1 MQKELWGTSNDYSP
15 SIKANHRENRGIP
28 AFSLEYHVFLWYFDC
43 PTEIP
48 LFYWWVI
55 VCKTVNL
62 DKFIKFKSFKT
73 FTMAHFYIVNY
84 DSPPPSLRRRCG
96 SMLIRFVLALLL
108 ALAPGASWAGEHFY
122 DLDHAVHLHPNV
134 NEPYINIYLC
144 FYDTNGKDGFFTHDG
159 GGPAIYVDGHLIC
172 NADWELAWP
181 GNGSGNDDGLEDERG
196 NSGWWGNTYT
206 RTVKGTKY
214 TVRFWDPRKAG
225 GKFYVLLCI
234 DMDNMEVGKTHTVTV
249 RGTWR
254 INSGTTQLESKTFNI
269 GAVNIPSWYSTNFNR
284 TNYNTV
290 EANGTV
296 LSNYG
301 PTTVAAKNPIVVG
314 KGSEA
319 LPTKYINPSSLPASK
334 GLGKGTTAWSG
345 MNMTYDDS
353 NEKTYGNRIVHY
365 QHSFDVIPS
374 GQQSARTKCTLWKW
388 DRAYLQDFVKPANIT
403 AQSDVWKK
411 QVTITWENFDEHSS
425 FEGTWSVYRYPKGK
439 PEASKVIAQK
449 LSVKTH
455 KYTDDIP
462 DYDTDYVYEVAFIPT
477 GMPDGKRIERL
488 VGSITTQVTRKFTIN
503 GLDIDAEKTNDK
515 SITIKWNNQ
524 EFKGNENYVF
534 KILRA
539 DGDTINWEEIGS
551 VSVSK
556 KSQTQYSYTD
566 SKNLQAC
573 HTYFYKVQTTMLE
586 NHTFVSENYVMG
598 NLLGE
603 SQVTSLTATKGDY
616 NGLVKLSWEVH
627 QVGNSITRYELM
639 RTVKGKN
646 NWATIYKTSGI
657 ASSYYYED
665 NTALPGQYYDYK
677 VRSITSCDEQE
688 SYLERGTDGFCR
700 STGIVSGRIAYGTG
714 TAVDGARVTLV
725 RNNDN
730 ASDISQFYSLRTSG
744 SGDGVFLALSSDALN
759 SQFGSSAYSVQMFV
773 RPDDSQTSSAPTLF
787 DLGGKLQLQLGTM
800 DEAKGYPLLL
810 NNGTDATATGLYLP
824 ASVFT
829 SLTLSVDA
837 NGQASVT
844 TVDAVDTMSV
854 ATVPGICKV
863 SFTASEKTGL
873 CLGGSYEPSADRT
886 FSGYIDEMRVFSGRA
901 LTKADILKNYNHSL
915 TGTEDGLFAYW
926 PVDEGIYNQ
935 TTAYDYSKT
944 SGVANGNHGQLG
956 PSTTTSNT
964 VLPTEHQF
972 GIFGITDAQGNFVIR
987 GVPFNGDGT
996 TYMVV
1001 PSKGIHEFSPN
1012 YSTRYVSASALVHN
1026 GVDFEDVSSFPVS
1039 GRVVYAGTNYPV
1051 EGAQFTVDGTLCSK
1065 DGEVITT
1072 NANGEYT
1079 ISVPIGD
1086 HYIKVSKT
1094 GHVFNNEGRYPAD
1107 PNEVGTR
1114 LTFNQEVKGLEFVDA
1129 TLVNFSGKVVGGD
1142 IEGNKAVGFGLSKNN
1157 IGVTELVLT
1166 PTNTVYNLNMLR
1178 KTTGGVVSYEVN
1190 PETVEVKSATDTIAS
1205 HAWRGAG
1212 SADAKKIIIRTDS
1225 KTGEFSALVPPL
1237 MYKVEAQK
1245 VVATGETVGSS
1256 ATVDLTNPLEQMSDT
1271 LYNSNKEVERLYTY
1285 CKKLAVTYHSNPQFN
1300 VMQRGNDDG
1309 AFGISEYT
1317 VADELGSMK
1326 VSDIYSTATGKPVY
1340 KYGAPL
1346 FIEMDSYTFDID
1358 AFEQYVNKDDKQNHV
1373 TEKVPLRNLEVIVSN
1388 ALSSEQSVYAEN
1400 NPQGGTPG
1408 EVGQM
1413 VNNTLV
1419 LDSVGHAT
1427 YMWKAG
1433 LPNITAPYKRTIS
1446 MSYDINDRAYM
1457 WDPAGDGTNMQEG
1470 IILGFLPTGNN
1481 FVTEGPTLLQM
1492 ILRDPPG
1499 TASSAQWTTGTVKSK
1514 YSYKGNTVVTD
1525 NSLELVSHWGNKTS
1539 LGSGIGFIVMTD
1551 VENKWDAGLGVKISN
1566 VSEDGNSWTS
1576 TVSTEKVISTSAE
1589 PEYVGA
1595 NGDLFIGSSN
1605 NLIYGLARNLTL
1617 RRDGSD
1623 VTLGVKDAYTTGL
1636 QFKTEFAYSANYIEN
1651 VLIPNLIS
1659 LRNSKLTYVANV
1671 NDFKPSGDSVV
1682 YLTTL
1687 KPEDIGY
1694 GTNNN
1699 DKIWG
1704 KDAVLSSTGRSYTM
1718 KIGDPTKSCSDE
1730 IVWYNDQIENWQKWL
1745 AVNEE
1750 EKVRA
1755 YEDRDENTKNYSF
1768 DAGSSITYTATNEN
1782 GKGKQYENNFTGLA
1796 HVIGRTGFQI
1806 AGVGITAT
1814 VTTDT
1819 GGGIHT
1825 SGEETD
1831 TETSTFSYT
1840 LAETGDDDAIT
1851 VDVYGYGKYSPIFRT
1866 RGGQTSGPYEG
1877 EAKTKY
1883 YRPGTTIMEATMQ
1896 IEVPKIDV
1904 DVATVTDVPA
1914 GQAANYTLRMMNE
1927 SQTSEDVYYKLMM
1940 IDETNPDGAKLTID
1954 GQPLTDGR
1962 LIKIPAGETVTKA
1975 LQLTQTNLGILN
1987 YENVGIVLASQSQYD
2002 NTSTWEQIADTVY
2015 VTAHFAPSSSAVD
2028 MSLSR
2033 TTINTSAG
2041 EKLTISFDKFDRKYL
2056 NLKAFRIQYQKQ
2068 GDTDWTLLREYV
2080 VDKKDLTAN
2089 NQMLPEG
2096 STVSYDLDMHS
2107 YSDGKYLFRVVSV
2120 CTYGTSEIYN
2130 TSKEIA
2136 LVKDMQKPRAL
2147 GLPTPTN
2154 GVLTAGDDISLT
2166 FSENILKGELTKDMN
2181 FLVTGVLNGAK
2192 VDHATAL
2199 YLADMAEAAKT
2210 EADINLSDKSFAFDL
2225 WINAKKSG
2233 TILSH
2238 GSGASKFAAAINDD
2252 GTLTVIVGTDKY
2264 TSVNAMPL
2272 GKWGYLHID
2281 YERTTPGGL
2290 LNAAVAN
2297 DENTVSLFADTPV
2310 AEYTGNGP
2318 LAVGQNLGAAIHE
2331 LCLWDEARSI
2341 DESLADRSKTKQPS
2355 TRHLIGYWKMNEGEG
2370 TAIRDYSRSRN
2381 MTAAAES
2388 WYINN
2393 ENKAV
2398 KLNGTSHVGVMMAEC
2413 SPLSTDDYAVELWM
2427 RAGKQDGEAQIM
2439 HSGETGLWLNAAG
2452 QLRLTSADNTFE
2464 ASNAP
2469 LTDNAWHHVALNVL
2483 RNGNAAIYVDG
2494 ARTLAISAR
2503 KVGGIAADS
2512 LYVGARRGAVDEATG
2527 KHTFDRQLTGQV
2539 DELRVWNATMNAE
2552 LLRTNRK
2559 VRLTGKEPG
2568 LVAYYPFEKKTL
2580 DAYNQTVTNGSD
2592 IDLVTGKH
2600 TAVSGKNIAYTDEA
2614 PALRTKP
2621 TEENVDFTFTASDNK
2636 IVIELNEDEAAIDGS
2651 TLNFTVREVRDEN
2664 GNYSEPIRWSAFV
2677 NRRQL
2682 SWSDNVVTLTK
2693 KLGESL
2699 AFSVKVVNNSGKQ
2712 QMWEISGMPSWLT
2725 ADTDNGTTDPLVQ
2738 DDVTFTIAKSTPIGT
2753 YSQTVYL
2760 VGGDA
2765 IEVPLTLNLTVTGDE
2780 PEWMVDKSDYENTM
2794 NMIAQLSILGT
2805 PSADTA
2811 DKLAVFVGDECRG
2824 VGRPVYSKRY
2834 DSYYVLLDIYGNA
2847 ADEGTNLSFRAY
2859 DASTGMVYTQLE
2871 CSNGDV
2877 AFTKDQIAG
2886 TYADPILLNALDYQE
2901 QTTSLTKGWNWMA
2914 LYVQPDDMS
2923 MQTVLAPINAEVTM
2937 AKSQTGF
2944 MESTGSEWYGNE
2956 IMMNNSEMYKINLS
2970 APATLKVLG
2979 RVADPSSRLI
2989 TVKQGWNW
2997 IAYNATSAMSL
3008 DEAFAGMQPEDGDV
3022 VKAQSCFAVYD
3033 GYEWAGTLSLLEP
3046 GQGYMLY
3053 SVATADRTFAY
3064 PSAGQIDKTAK
3075 ARARRLPPAG
3085 YFEPVDYHKYPDN
3098 MSLIARVTFDGNEL
3112 PGAEIG
3118 IYAGDECRS
3127 HAYTN
3132 DAGLAYVTI
3141 PGNAKTTLTFK
3152 LLYKGKVYTST
3163 TTLDYESDGIV
3174 GSTFNPFVINFD
3186 TTTGIGTLTVDADEN
3201 TEWFTVS
3208 GQKLGR
3214 KPKAAGIYIR
3224 KRYDSEARRT
3234 VTETV
3239 TITDREIE

>member
-1 MQKELWGTSNDYSP
+1 
-15 SIKANHRENRGIP
+15 
-28 AFSLEYHVFLWYFDC
+28 
-43 PTEIP
+43 
-48 LFYWWVI
+48 
-55 VCKTVNL
+55 
-62 DKFIKFKSFKT
+62 
-73 FTMAHFYIVNY
+73 MAHFYIVNY

-181 GNGSGNDDGLEDERG
+181 GNGSGNDGGLEDERG

-314 KGSEA
+314 KGSES

-334 GLGKGTTAWSG
+334 GLSKGTTAWSG

-773 RPDDSQTSSAPTLF
+773 RPDDSQTGSAPTLF

-1114 LTFNQEVKGLEFVDA
+1114 LTFNQEVKGLEFGDA

-1346 FIEMDSYTFDID
+1346 FVEMDSYTFDID
-1358 AFEQYVNKDDKQNHV
+1358 AFEQYVNKDDKQNPV

-1825 SGEETD
+1825 SGEETE

-2096 STVSYDLDMHS
+2096 STVSYDLDMNS

-2136 LVKDMQKPRAL
+2136 LVKVMQKPRAL

-2483 RNGNAAIYVDG
+2483 RNGNAAVYVDG

-2512 LYVGARRGAVDEATG
+2512 LYVGARRGAIDEATG

-2621 TEENVDFTFTASDNK
+2621 TEENVDFTFTASDDK

-2677 NRRQL
+2677 NRRQM

-2699 AFSVKVVNNSGKQ
+2699 AFSVKVVNNGGKQ

-2886 TYADPILLNALDYQE
+2886 TYADPVLLNALDYYQE

-3046 GQGYMLY
+3046 SQGYMLY
-3053 SVATADRTFAY
+3053 SVAKADRTFAY
-3064 PSAGQIDKTAK
+3064 PSAGQTDKTAK

>member
-1 MQKELWGTSNDYSP
+1 
-15 SIKANHRENRGIP
+15 
-28 AFSLEYHVFLWYFDC
+28 
-43 PTEIP
+43 
-48 LFYWWVI
+48 
-55 VCKTVNL
+55 
-62 DKFIKFKSFKT
+62 
-73 FTMAHFYIVNY
+73 MAHFYIVNY

-96 SMLIRFVLALLL
+96 CMLIRFVLALLL

-122 DLDHAVHLHPNV
+122 NLDHAVWHHPTV
-134 NEPYINIYLC
+134 DEPYINIYLC
-144 FYDTNGKDGFFTHDG
+144 FYDTNGKDGFFTHDR
-159 GGPAIYVDGHLIC
+159 GGPAIYVDGQFIC

-181 GNGSGNDDGLEDERG
+181 GSGNGNDDGLEDERG

-206 RTVKGTKY
+206 RTLNGTKY
-214 TVRFWDPRKAG
+214 TVRFWDPLKAG

-234 DMDNMEVGKTHTVTV
+234 DMDNMEVGKTHSVTV
-249 RGTWR
+249 MGTWR
-254 INSGTTQLESKTFNI
+254 INSGTTQMESKTFDI
-269 GAVNIPSWYSTNFNR
+269 AAVNIPSWYSTYFNR

-301 PTTVAAKNPIVVG
+301 PTTVAAKNPFVVG
-314 KGSEA
+314 TESYA
-319 LPTKYINPSSLPASK
+319 LPTKYINPSSLPVSK
-334 GLGKGTTAWSG
+334 GFSKGTTAWSG
-345 MNMTYDDS
+345 MTMGYDDS
-353 NEKTYGNRIVHY
+353 NENQYGDRIVHY
-365 QHSFDVIPS
+365 QHSLGVNPNGRS
-374 GQQSARTKCTLWKW
+374 YCTLWKW
-388 DRAYLQDFVKPANIT
+388 DRAFLHDFVKAAKIK
-403 AQSDVWKK
+403 AEADVWKK
-411 QVTITWENFDEHSS
+411 QTTITWENYDERSS

-439 PEASKVIAQK
+439 PEASKVIAEK

-1079 ISVPIGD
+1079 ISLPIGD

-1317 VADELGSMK
+1317 IADELGSMK

-1750 EKVRA
+1750 EKIRA

-1796 HVIGRTGFQI
+1796 HVVGRTGFQI
-1806 AGVGITAT
+1806 AGVGLTAT

-1831 TETSTFSYT
+1831 TETSSFSYT

-1877 EAKTKY
+1877 EAMTKF

-1987 YENVGIVLASQSQYD
+1987 YKNVGIVLASQSQYD

-2483 RNGNAAIYVDG
+2483 RNGNAAVYVDG

-2699 AFSVKVVNNSGKQ
+2699 AFSVKVVNNGGKQ

-2824 VGRPVYSKRY
+2824 VGRPIYSKRY

-2886 TYADPILLNALDYQE
+2886 TYADPVLLNALDYQE

-2997 IAYNATSAMSL
+2997 IAYNATSAMSP

-3064 PSAGQIDKTAK
+3064 PLAGQIDKTAK

>member
-1 MQKELWGTSNDYSP
+1 
-15 SIKANHRENRGIP
+15 
-28 AFSLEYHVFLWYFDC
+28 
-43 PTEIP
+43 
-48 LFYWWVI
+48 
-55 VCKTVNL
+55 
-62 DKFIKFKSFKT
+62 
-73 FTMAHFYIVNY
+73 MAHFYIVNY
-84 DSPPPSLRRRCG
+84 DSPPHSLRRRCG

-181 GNGSGNDDGLEDERG
+181 GNGSGNNDGLEDQRG

-773 RPDDSQTSSAPTLF
+773 RPDDSQTGSAPTLF

-854 ATVPGICKV
+854 ATVSGICKV

-1617 RRDGSD
+1617 RRDGSN

-1825 SGEETD
+1825 SGEETE

-2483 RNGNAAIYVDG
+2483 RNGNATVYVDG

-2699 AFSVKVVNNSGKQ
+2699 AFSVKVVNNGGKQ

-2886 TYADPILLNALDYQE
+2886 TYADPVLLNALDYQE

-2970 APATLKVLG
+2970 AQATLKVLG

-3064 PSAGQIDKTAK
+3064 PLAGQIDKTAK

>member
-1 MQKELWGTSNDYSP
+1 
-15 SIKANHRENRGIP
+15 
-28 AFSLEYHVFLWYFDC
+28 
-43 PTEIP
+43 
-48 LFYWWVI
+48 
-55 VCKTVNL
+55 
-62 DKFIKFKSFKT
+62 
-73 FTMAHFYIVNY
+73 MAHFYIVNY

-181 GNGSGNDDGLEDERG
+181 GNGSGNNDGLEDQRG

-334 GLGKGTTAWSG
+334 GLSKGTTAWSG

-388 DRAYLQDFVKPANIT
+388 DRAYLQDFAKPANIT

-677 VRSITSCDEQE
+677 VRSITSCYEQE

-1178 KTTGGVVSYEVN
+1178 KTTGDVVSYKVN

-1358 AFEQYVNKDDKQNHV
+1358 AFEQYVNKDDKQNPV

-1825 SGEETD
+1825 SGEETE

-2056 NLKAFRIQYQKQ
+2056 NLKAFRIQYKKQ

-2483 RNGNAAIYVDG
+2483 RNGNAAVYVDG

-2699 AFSVKVVNNSGKQ
+2699 AFSVKVVNNGGKQ

-3064 PSAGQIDKTAK
+3064 PLAGQIDKTAK

>member
-1 MQKELWGTSNDYSP
+1 M
-15 SIKANHRENRGIP
+15 
-28 AFSLEYHVFLWYFDC
+28 YF
-43 PTEIP
+43 
-48 LFYWWVI
+48 
-55 VCKTVNL
+55 
-62 DKFIKFKSFKT
+62 
-73 FTMAHFYIVNY
+73 HYI
-84 DSPPPSLRRRCG
+84 
-96 SMLIRFVLALLL
+96 
-108 ALAPGASWAGEHFY
+108 
-122 DLDHAVHLHPNV
+122 
-134 NEPYINIYLC
+134 
-144 FYDTNGKDGFFTHDG
+144 
-159 GGPAIYVDGHLIC
+159 
-172 NADWELAWP
+172 
-181 GNGSGNDDGLEDERG
+181 
-196 NSGWWGNTYT
+196 
-206 RTVKGTKY
+206 
-214 TVRFWDPRKAG
+214 
-225 GKFYVLLCI
+225 
-234 DMDNMEVGKTHTVTV
+234 
-249 RGTWR
+249 
-254 INSGTTQLESKTFNI
+254 
-269 GAVNIPSWYSTNFNR
+269 
-284 TNYNTV
+284 
-290 EANGTV
+290 
-296 LSNYG
+296 
-301 PTTVAAKNPIVVG
+301 
-314 KGSEA
+314 
-319 LPTKYINPSSLPASK
+319 
-334 GLGKGTTAWSG
+334 
-345 MNMTYDDS
+345 
-353 NEKTYGNRIVHY
+353 
-365 QHSFDVIPS
+365 
-374 GQQSARTKCTLWKW
+374 
-388 DRAYLQDFVKPANIT
+388 
-403 AQSDVWKK
+403 
-411 QVTITWENFDEHSS
+411 
-425 FEGTWSVYRYPKGK
+425 
-439 PEASKVIAQK
+439 
-449 LSVKTH
+449 
-455 KYTDDIP
+455 
-462 DYDTDYVYEVAFIPT
+462 
-477 GMPDGKRIERL
+477 
-488 VGSITTQVTRKFTIN
+488 
-503 GLDIDAEKTNDK
+503 
-515 SITIKWNNQ
+515 
-524 EFKGNENYVF
+524 ENYVF

-773 RPDDSQTSSAPTLF
+773 RPDDSQTGSAPTLF

-1825 SGEETD
+1825 SGEETE

-2181 FLVTGVLNGAK
+2181 FLVTGVLNSAK

-2483 RNGNAAIYVDG
+2483 RNGNAAVYVDG

-2699 AFSVKVVNNSGKQ
+2699 AFSVKVVNNGGKQ

-2765 IEVPLTLNLTVTGDE
+2765 IEVPLTLNLTVTGYE

-2824 VGRPVYSKRY
+2824 VGRPIYSKRY

-2886 TYADPILLNALDYQE
+2886 TYADPVLLNALDYQE

-2997 IAYNATSAMSL
+2997 IAYNATSAMSP

-3046 GQGYMLY
+3046 SQGYMLY

-3064 PSAGQIDKTAK
+3064 PLAGQIDKTAK

>member
-1 MQKELWGTSNDYSP
+1 MK
-15 SIKANHRENRGIP
+15 
-28 AFSLEYHVFLWYFDC
+28 
-43 PTEIP
+43 
-48 LFYWWVI
+48 
-55 VCKTVNL
+55 
-62 DKFIKFKSFKT
+62 
-73 FTMAHFYIVNY
+73 HFYFVNY
-84 DSPPPSLRRRCG
+84 YSPPPSFRRRCG
-96 SMLIRFVLALLL
+96 CMLIRFVLALLL

-122 DLDHAVHLHPNV
+122 NLDHAVWHHPTV
-134 NEPYINIYLC
+134 DEPYINIYLC
-144 FYDTNGKDGFFTHDG
+144 FYDTNGKDGFFTHDR
-159 GGPAIYVDGHLIC
+159 GGPAIYVDGQFIC

-181 GNGSGNDDGLEDERG
+181 GSGNGNDDGLEDERG

-206 RTVKGTKY
+206 RTLNGTKY
-214 TVRFWDPRKAG
+214 TVRFWDPRKAD

-234 DMDNMEVGKTHTVTV
+234 DMDNMEVGKTHSVTV
-249 RGTWR
+249 MGTWR
-254 INSGTTQLESKTFNI
+254 INSGTTQMESKTFDI
-269 GAVNIPSWYSTNFNR
+269 AAVNIPSWYSTYFNR

-290 EANGTV
+290 EANGTI

-301 PTTVAAKNPIVVG
+301 PTTVAAKNPFVVG
-314 KGSEA
+314 TESYA
-319 LPTKYINPSSLPASK
+319 LPTKYINPSSLPVSK
-334 GLGKGTTAWSG
+334 GFSKGTTAWSG
-345 MNMTYDDS
+345 MTMGYDDS
-353 NEKTYGNRIVHY
+353 NENQYGDRIVHY
-365 QHSFDVIPS
+365 QHSLGVNPNGRS
-374 GQQSARTKCTLWKW
+374 YCTLWKW
-388 DRAYLQDFVKPANIT
+388 DRAFLHDFVKAAKIK
-403 AQSDVWKK
+403 AEADVWKK
-411 QVTITWENFDEHSS
+411 QTTITWENYDEHSS

-773 RPDDSQTSSAPTLF
+773 RPDDSQTGSAPTLF

-844 TVDAVDTMSV
+844 TVNAVDTMSV

-901 LTKADILKNYNHSL
+901 LTKVDILKNYNHSL
-915 TGTEDGLFAYW
+915 TSTEDGLFAYW

-1525 NSLELVSHWGNKTS
+1525 NSLEVVSHWGNKTS

-1825 SGEETD
+1825 SGEETE

-1987 YENVGIVLASQSQYD
+1987 YKNVGIVLASQSQYD

-2096 STVSYDLDMHS
+2096 STVSYALDMHS

-2483 RNGNAAIYVDG
+2483 RNGNAAVYVDG

-2699 AFSVKVVNNSGKQ
+2699 AFSVKVVNNGGKQ

-2886 TYADPILLNALDYQE
+2886 TYADPVLLNALDYQE

-2997 IAYNATSAMSL
+2997 IAYNATSAMSP

-3064 PSAGQIDKTAK
+3064 PLAGQIDKTAK

>member
-1 MQKELWGTSNDYSP
+1 
-15 SIKANHRENRGIP
+15 
-28 AFSLEYHVFLWYFDC
+28 
-43 PTEIP
+43 
-48 LFYWWVI
+48 
-55 VCKTVNL
+55 
-62 DKFIKFKSFKT
+62 
-73 FTMAHFYIVNY
+73 MAHFYIVNY

-108 ALAPGASWAGEHFY
+108 VLAPGASWAGEHFY

-181 GNGSGNDDGLEDERG
+181 GNGSGNNDGLEDQRG

-269 GAVNIPSWYSTNFNR
+269 GAVNIPSWHSTNFNR

-411 QVTITWENFDEHSS
+411 QVTITWENYDERSS

-534 KILRA
+534 NILRA

-773 RPDDSQTSSAPTLF
+773 RPDDSQTGSAPTLF

-964 VLPTEHQF
+964 VLPTEYQF

-1051 EGAQFTVDGTLCSK
+1051 EGAQFAVDGTLCSK

-1190 PETVEVKSATDTIAS
+1190 PETVEVKSSTDTIAS

-1346 FIEMDSYTFDID
+1346 FVEMDSYTFDID

-1718 KIGDPTKSCSDE
+1718 KIGDPTKSCSDQ

-1825 SGEETD
+1825 SGEETE

-2483 RNGNAAIYVDG
+2483 RNGNAAVYVDG

-2699 AFSVKVVNNSGKQ
+2699 AFSVKVVNNGGKQ

-2886 TYADPILLNALDYQE
+2886 TYADPVLLNALDYQE

-2997 IAYNATSAMSL
+2997 IAYNATSAMSP

-3064 PSAGQIDKTAK
+3064 PLAGQIDKTAK

>member
-1 MQKELWGTSNDYSP
+1 
-15 SIKANHRENRGIP
+15 
-28 AFSLEYHVFLWYFDC
+28 
-43 PTEIP
+43 
-48 LFYWWVI
+48 
-55 VCKTVNL
+55 
-62 DKFIKFKSFKT
+62 
-73 FTMAHFYIVNY
+73 MAHFYIVNH

-181 GNGSGNDDGLEDERG
+181 GNGSGNDDGLEDQRG

-646 NWATIYKTSGI
+646 NWAIIYKTSGI

-773 RPDDSQTSSAPTLF
+773 RPDDSQTGSAPTLF

-863 SFTASEKTGL
+863 SFTDSEKTGL

-1317 VADELGSMK
+1317 IADELGSMK

-1750 EKVRA
+1750 EKIRA

-1825 SGEETD
+1825 SGEETE

-2331 LCLWDEARSI
+2331 LCMWDEARSI

-2483 RNGNAAIYVDG
+2483 RNGNAAVYVDG

-2699 AFSVKVVNNSGKQ
+2699 AFSVKVVNNGGKQ

-2886 TYADPILLNALDYQE
+2886 TYADPVLLNALDYQE

-2997 IAYNATSAMSL
+2997 IAYNATSAMPP

-3046 GQGYMLY
+3046 SQGYMLY

-3064 PSAGQIDKTAK
+3064 PLAGQIDKTVK

>member
-1 MQKELWGTSNDYSP
+1 
-15 SIKANHRENRGIP
+15 
-28 AFSLEYHVFLWYFDC
+28 
-43 PTEIP
+43 
-48 LFYWWVI
+48 
-55 VCKTVNL
+55 
-62 DKFIKFKSFKT
+62 
-73 FTMAHFYIVNY
+73 MAHFYIVNY

-181 GNGSGNDDGLEDERG
+181 GNGSGNNDGLEDQRG

-314 KGSEA
+314 KGSES

-334 GLGKGTTAWSG
+334 GFSKGTTAWSG

-353 NEKTYGNRIVHY
+353 NEKTYGNRIVHF

-388 DRAYLQDFVKPANIT
+388 DRAHLQDFVKPTNIT

-586 NHTFVSENYVMG
+586 NQTFVSENYVMG

-773 RPDDSQTSSAPTLF
+773 RPDDSQTGSAPTLF

-1346 FIEMDSYTFDID
+1346 FVEMDSYTFDID
-1358 AFEQYVNKDDKQNHV
+1358 AFEQYVNKDDKQNPV

-1825 SGEETD
+1825 SGEETE

-2199 YLADMAEAAKT
+2199 NLADMTEAAKT

-2483 RNGNAAIYVDG
+2483 RNGNAAVYVDG

-2699 AFSVKVVNNSGKQ
+2699 AFSVKVVNNGGKQ

-2989 TVKQGWNW
+2989 TAKQGWNW

-3075 ARARRLPPAG
+3075 ARARHLPPAG

>member
-1 MQKELWGTSNDYSP
+1 MK
-15 SIKANHRENRGIP
+15 
-28 AFSLEYHVFLWYFDC
+28 
-43 PTEIP
+43 
-48 LFYWWVI
+48 
-55 VCKTVNL
+55 
-62 DKFIKFKSFKT
+62 
-73 FTMAHFYIVNY
+73 HFYFVNY
-84 DSPPPSLRRRCG
+84 YSPPPSFRRRCG
-96 SMLIRFVLALLL
+96 CMLIRFVLALLL

-122 DLDHAVHLHPNV
+122 NLDHAVWHHPTV
-134 NEPYINIYLC
+134 DEPYINIYLC

-159 GGPAIYVDGHLIC
+159 GGPAIYVDGQFIC

-181 GNGSGNDDGLEDERG
+181 GSGNGNDDGLEDERG

-206 RTVKGTKY
+206 RTLNGTKY

-234 DMDNMEVGKTHTVTV
+234 DMDNMEVGKTHSVTV
-249 RGTWR
+249 MGTWR
-254 INSGTTQLESKTFNI
+254 INSGTTQMESKTFDI
-269 GAVNIPSWYSTNFNR
+269 AAVNIPSWYSTYFNR

-290 EANGTV
+290 EANGTI

-301 PTTVAAKNPIVVG
+301 PTTVAAKNPFVVG
-314 KGSEA
+314 TESYA
-319 LPTKYINPSSLPASK
+319 LPTKYINPSSLPVSK
-334 GLGKGTTAWSG
+334 GFSKGTTAWSG
-345 MNMTYDDS
+345 MTMGYDDS
-353 NEKTYGNRIVHY
+353 NENQYGDRIVHY
-365 QHSFDVIPS
+365 QHSLGVNPNGRS
-374 GQQSARTKCTLWKW
+374 YCTLWKW
-388 DRAYLQDFVKPANIT
+388 DRAFLHDFVKAAKIK
-403 AQSDVWKK
+403 AEADVWKK
-411 QVTITWENFDEHSS
+411 QTTITWENYDERSS

-539 DGDTINWEEIGS
+539 DGDTISWEEIGS

-773 RPDDSQTSSAPTLF
+773 RPDDSQTGSAPTLF

-1178 KTTGGVVSYEVN
+1178 KTMGGVVSYEVN

-1373 TEKVPLRNLEVIVSN
+1373 TEKVPLRNLEIIVSN

-1750 EKVRA
+1750 EKIRA

-1825 SGEETD
+1825 SGEETE

-1987 YENVGIVLASQSQYD
+1987 YKNVGIVLASQSQYD

-2272 GKWGYLHID
+2272 GKWSYLHID

-2483 RNGNAAIYVDG
+2483 RNGNAAVYVDG

-2699 AFSVKVVNNSGKQ
+2699 AFSVKVVNNGGKQ

-2886 TYADPILLNALDYQE
+2886 TYADPVLLNALDYQE

-3064 PSAGQIDKTAK
+3064 PSAGQIDKTVK

-3214 KPKAAGIYIR
+3214 KPKAAGIYIH

-3239 TITDREIE
+3239 TITDRENE

>member
-1 MQKELWGTSNDYSP
+1 
-15 SIKANHRENRGIP
+15 
-28 AFSLEYHVFLWYFDC
+28 
-43 PTEIP
+43 
-48 LFYWWVI
+48 
-55 VCKTVNL
+55 
-62 DKFIKFKSFKT
+62 
-73 FTMAHFYIVNY
+73 MAHFYIVNY

-181 GNGSGNDDGLEDERG
+181 GNGSGNDGGLEDERG
-196 NSGWWGNTYT
+196 KNGWWGNTYT

-314 KGSEA
+314 KGSET

-334 GLGKGTTAWSG
+334 GLSKGTTAWSG

-353 NEKTYGNRIVHY
+353 NEKTYGNRIVHF

-388 DRAYLQDFVKPANIT
+388 DRAHLQDFVKPANIT

-787 DLGGKLQLQLGTM
+787 DLGGKLQLGTM

-810 NNGTDATATGLYLP
+810 NNGTDATATRLYLP

-1317 VADELGSMK
+1317 IADELGSMK

-1768 DAGSSITYTATNEN
+1768 DAGSFITYTATNEN
-1782 GKGKQYENNFTGLA
+1782 GNGKQYENNFTGLA

-1825 SGEETD
+1825 SGEETE

-1975 LQLTQTNLGILN
+1975 LQLTQTNIGILN

-2096 STVSYDLDMHS
+2096 SAVSYDLDMHS

-2264 TSVNAMPL
+2264 TSINAMPL

-2483 RNGNAAIYVDG
+2483 RNGNAAVYVDG

-2699 AFSVKVVNNSGKQ
+2699 AFSVKVVNNGGKQ

-2886 TYADPILLNALDYQE
+2886 TYADPVLLNALDYQE

-2914 LYVQPDDMS
+2914 LYVQLDDMS

>member
-1 MQKELWGTSNDYSP
+1 
-15 SIKANHRENRGIP
+15 
-28 AFSLEYHVFLWYFDC
+28 
-43 PTEIP
+43 
-48 LFYWWVI
+48 
-55 VCKTVNL
+55 
-62 DKFIKFKSFKT
+62 
-73 FTMAHFYIVNY
+73 
-84 DSPPPSLRRRCG
+84 
-96 SMLIRFVLALLL
+96 
-108 ALAPGASWAGEHFY
+108 
-122 DLDHAVHLHPNV
+122 
-134 NEPYINIYLC
+134 
-144 FYDTNGKDGFFTHDG
+144 
-159 GGPAIYVDGHLIC
+159 
-172 NADWELAWP
+172 
-181 GNGSGNDDGLEDERG
+181 
-196 NSGWWGNTYT
+196 
-206 RTVKGTKY
+206 
-214 TVRFWDPRKAG
+214 
-225 GKFYVLLCI
+225 
-234 DMDNMEVGKTHTVTV
+234 
-249 RGTWR
+249 
-254 INSGTTQLESKTFNI
+254 
-269 GAVNIPSWYSTNFNR
+269 
-284 TNYNTV
+284 
-290 EANGTV
+290 
-296 LSNYG
+296 
-301 PTTVAAKNPIVVG
+301 
-314 KGSEA
+314 
-319 LPTKYINPSSLPASK
+319 
-334 GLGKGTTAWSG
+334 
-345 MNMTYDDS
+345 MTYDDS
-353 NEKTYGNRIVHY
+353 NEKTYGNRIVHF

-503 GLDIDAEKTNDK
+503 GLDIDTEKTNDK

-837 NGQASVT
+837 NGQTSVT

-944 SGVANGNHGQLG
+944 SGVANGNHDQLG

-1408 EVGQM
+1408 EVGQI

-1623 VTLGVKDAYTTGL
+1623 VTLGMKDAYTTGL

-1825 SGEETD
+1825 SGEETE

-2483 RNGNAAIYVDG
+2483 RNGNAAVYVDG

-2636 IVIELNEDEAAIDGS
+2636 IVIELNEDETAIDGS

-2699 AFSVKVVNNSGKQ
+2699 AFSVKVVNNGGKQ
-2712 QMWEISGMPSWLT
+2712 QMLEISGMPSWLT

-3046 GQGYMLY
+3046 SQGYMLY

-3064 PSAGQIDKTAK
+3064 PLAGQIDKTAK
-3075 ARARRLPPAG
+3075 ARARRLPPTG

-3127 HAYTN
+3127 HTYTN

>member
-1 MQKELWGTSNDYSP
+1 
-15 SIKANHRENRGIP
+15 
-28 AFSLEYHVFLWYFDC
+28 
-43 PTEIP
+43 
-48 LFYWWVI
+48 
-55 VCKTVNL
+55 
-62 DKFIKFKSFKT
+62 
-73 FTMAHFYIVNY
+73 MAHFYIVNY
-84 DSPPPSLRRRCG
+84 DSPPPSFRRRCG
-96 SMLIRFVLALLL
+96 CMLIRFVLALLL

-122 DLDHAVHLHPNV
+122 NLDHAVWHHPTV
-134 NEPYINIYLC
+134 DEPYINIYLC
-144 FYDTNGKDGFFTHDG
+144 FYDTNGKDGFFTHDR
-159 GGPAIYVDGHLIC
+159 GGPAIYVDGQFIC
-172 NADWELAWP
+172 HADWELAWP
-181 GNGSGNDDGLEDERG
+181 GSGNGNDDGLEDQRG

-206 RTVKGTKY
+206 RTLNDTKY

-234 DMDNMEVGKTHTVTV
+234 DMDNMEVGKTHSVTV
-249 RGTWR
+249 MGTWR
-254 INSGTTQLESKTFNI
+254 INSGTTQMESKTFDI
-269 GAVNIPSWYSTNFNR
+269 AAVNIPSWYSTYFNR

-290 EANGTV
+290 EANGTI

-334 GLGKGTTAWSG
+334 GLSKGTTAWSG

-773 RPDDSQTSSAPTLF
+773 RPDDSQTGSAPTLF

-972 GIFGITDAQGNFVIR
+972 CIFGITDAQGNFVIR

-1051 EGAQFTVDGTLCSK
+1051 EGAQFTVDGTLYSK

-1166 PTNTVYNLNMLR
+1166 PTNTVYNLNVLR

-1225 KTGEFSALVPPL
+1225 KTGEFSAMVPPL

-1256 ATVDLTNPLEQMSDT
+1256 ANVDLTNPLEQMSDT

-1317 VADELGSMK
+1317 IADELGSMK

-1346 FIEMDSYTFDID
+1346 FIEMDSYTFDIY

-1750 EKVRA
+1750 EKIRA

-1825 SGEETD
+1825 SGEETE

-2199 YLADMAEAAKT
+2199 YLADMTEAAKT

-2439 HSGETGLWLNAAG
+2439 HSGETGLWLNTAG

-2483 RNGNAAIYVDG
+2483 RNGNAAVYVDG

-2699 AFSVKVVNNSGKQ
+2699 AFSVKVVNNGGKQ

-2886 TYADPILLNALDYQE
+2886 TYADPVLLNALDYQE

-2970 APATLKVLG
+2970 AQATLKVLG

-3064 PSAGQIDKTAK
+3064 PLAGQIDKTAK

-3132 DAGLAYVTI
+3132 NAGLAYVTI

>member
-1 MQKELWGTSNDYSP
+1 
-15 SIKANHRENRGIP
+15 
-28 AFSLEYHVFLWYFDC
+28 
-43 PTEIP
+43 
-48 LFYWWVI
+48 
-55 VCKTVNL
+55 
-62 DKFIKFKSFKT
+62 
-73 FTMAHFYIVNY
+73 MAHFYIVNY

-122 DLDHAVHLHPNV
+122 NLDHAVWHHPTV
-134 NEPYINIYLC
+134 DEPYINIYLC
-144 FYDTNGKDGFFTHDG
+144 FYDTNGKDGFFTHDR
-159 GGPAIYVDGHLIC
+159 GGPAIYVDGQFIC

-181 GNGSGNDDGLEDERG
+181 GNGSGNNDGLEDQRG

-353 NEKTYGNRIVHY
+353 NEKTYGNRIVHF

-488 VGSITTQVTRKFTIN
+488 MGSITTQVTRKFTIN

-773 RPDDSQTSSAPTLF
+773 RPDDSQTGSAPTLF

-1178 KTTGGVVSYEVN
+1178 KTMGGVVSYEVN

-1317 VADELGSMK
+1317 IADELGSMK

-1346 FIEMDSYTFDID
+1346 FIEMDSYTFDIY

-1825 SGEETD
+1825 SGEETE

-2483 RNGNAAIYVDG
+2483 RNGNAAVYVDG

-2699 AFSVKVVNNSGKQ
+2699 AFSVKVVNNGGKQ

-2886 TYADPILLNALDYQE
+2886 TYADPVLLNALDYQE

-3064 PSAGQIDKTAK
+3064 PSAGQIDKTVK

>member
-1 MQKELWGTSNDYSP
+1 
-15 SIKANHRENRGIP
+15 
-28 AFSLEYHVFLWYFDC
+28 
-43 PTEIP
+43 
-48 LFYWWVI
+48 
-55 VCKTVNL
+55 
-62 DKFIKFKSFKT
+62 
-73 FTMAHFYIVNY
+73 MAHFYIVNY

-181 GNGSGNDDGLEDERG
+181 GNGSGNDGGLEDERG
-196 NSGWWGNTYT
+196 KNGWWGNTYT

-214 TVRFWDPRKAG
+214 TVRFWDPRKSG

-234 DMDNMEVGKTHTVTV
+234 DMDNMEVGKTHSVTV

-334 GLGKGTTAWSG
+334 GLSKGTTAWSG

-1300 VMQRGNDDG
+1300 VMQRGNDDA

-1551 VENKWDAGLGVKISN
+1551 VENKLDVGLGVKISN
-1566 VSEDGNSWTS
+1566 ESEDGNSWTS

-1825 SGEETD
+1825 SGEETE

-2041 EKLTISFDKFDRKYL
+2041 EKLTISFDKFERKYL

-2120 CTYGTSEIYN
+2120 CTYGTGEIYN

-2483 RNGNAAIYVDG
+2483 RNGNAAVYVDG

-2621 TEENVDFTFTASDNK
+2621 TEENVDFTFTASGNK

-2979 RVADPSSRLI
+2979 RVASPSSRLI

-3008 DEAFAGMQPEDGDV
+3008 DEAFAGMQPEDGDI

-3033 GYEWAGTLSLLEP
+3033 GYEWSGTLSLLEP
-3046 GQGYMLY
+3046 GHGYMLY
-3053 SVATADRTFAY
+3053 SVTTAGRTFAY

-3075 ARARRLPPAG
+3075 VRARRLPPAG

>member
-1 MQKELWGTSNDYSP
+1 M
-15 SIKANHRENRGIP
+15 
-28 AFSLEYHVFLWYFDC
+28 
-43 PTEIP
+43 
-48 LFYWWVI
+48 
-55 VCKTVNL
+55 
-62 DKFIKFKSFKT
+62 
-73 FTMAHFYIVNY
+73 
-84 DSPPPSLRRRCG
+84 
-96 SMLIRFVLALLL
+96 
-108 ALAPGASWAGEHFY
+108 
-122 DLDHAVHLHPNV
+122 
-134 NEPYINIYLC
+134 
-144 FYDTNGKDGFFTHDG
+144 
-159 GGPAIYVDGHLIC
+159 
-172 NADWELAWP
+172 
-181 GNGSGNDDGLEDERG
+181 
-196 NSGWWGNTYT
+196 
-206 RTVKGTKY
+206 
-214 TVRFWDPRKAG
+214 
-225 GKFYVLLCI
+225 
-234 DMDNMEVGKTHTVTV
+234 
-249 RGTWR
+249 
-254 INSGTTQLESKTFNI
+254 
-269 GAVNIPSWYSTNFNR
+269 
-284 TNYNTV
+284 

-334 GLGKGTTAWSG
+334 GLSKGTTAWSG

-388 DRAYLQDFVKPANIT
+388 DIAYLQDFVKPANIT

-773 RPDDSQTSSAPTLF
+773 RPDDSQTGSAPTLF

-844 TVDAVDTMSV
+844 TVNAVDTMSV

-944 SGVANGNHGQLG
+944 SGNHGQLG

-1825 SGEETD
+1825 SGEETE

-2483 RNGNAAIYVDG
+2483 RNGNAAVYVDG

-2699 AFSVKVVNNSGKQ
+2699 AFSVKVVNNGGKQ

-2886 TYADPILLNALDYQE
+2886 TYADPVLLNALDYQE

-3046 GQGYMLY
+3046 SQGYMLY

-3064 PSAGQIDKTAK
+3064 PLAGQIDKTAK

>member
-1 MQKELWGTSNDYSP
+1 
-15 SIKANHRENRGIP
+15 
-28 AFSLEYHVFLWYFDC
+28 
-43 PTEIP
+43 
-48 LFYWWVI
+48 
-55 VCKTVNL
+55 
-62 DKFIKFKSFKT
+62 
-73 FTMAHFYIVNY
+73 MAHFYIVNY

-181 GNGSGNDDGLEDERG
+181 GNGSGNNDGLEDQRG

-269 GAVNIPSWYSTNFNR
+269 GAVNIPSWHSTNFNR

-411 QVTITWENFDEHSS
+411 QVTITWENYDERSS

-773 RPDDSQTSSAPTLF
+773 RPDDSQTGSAPTLF

-1358 AFEQYVNKDDKQNHV
+1358 AFEQYVNKDDKQNPV

-1750 EKVRA
+1750 EKIRA

-1825 SGEETD
+1825 SGEETE

-2483 RNGNAAIYVDG
+2483 RNGNAAVYVDG

-2699 AFSVKVVNNSGKQ
+2699 AFSVKVVNNGGKQ

-2725 ADTDNGTTDPLVQ
+2725 ADTDNGTTEPLAQ

-2886 TYADPILLNALDYQE
+2886 TYADPVLLNALDYQE

-2997 IAYNATSAMSL
+2997 IAYNATSAMSP

-3064 PSAGQIDKTAK
+3064 PLAGQIDKTAK

>member
-1 MQKELWGTSNDYSP
+1 
-15 SIKANHRENRGIP
+15 
-28 AFSLEYHVFLWYFDC
+28 
-43 PTEIP
+43 
-48 LFYWWVI
+48 
-55 VCKTVNL
+55 
-62 DKFIKFKSFKT
+62 
-73 FTMAHFYIVNY
+73 MAHFYIVNY

-181 GNGSGNDDGLEDERG
+181 GNGSGNDGGLEDERG
-196 NSGWWGNTYT
+196 KNGWWGNTYT

-314 KGSEA
+314 KGSET

-334 GLGKGTTAWSG
+334 GLSKGTTAWSG

-353 NEKTYGNRIVHY
+353 NEKTYGNRIVHF

-388 DRAYLQDFVKPANIT
+388 DRAHLQDFVKPANIT

-730 ASDISQFYSLRTSG
+730 ASDISQFYSLHTSG

-810 NNGTDATATGLYLP
+810 NNGTDATATRLYLP

-1317 VADELGSMK
+1317 IADELGSMK

-1768 DAGSSITYTATNEN
+1768 DAGSFITYTATNEN
-1782 GKGKQYENNFTGLA
+1782 GNGKQYENNFTGLA

-1825 SGEETD
+1825 SGEETE

-1975 LQLTQTNLGILN
+1975 LQLTQTNIGILN

-2096 STVSYDLDMHS
+2096 SAVSYDLDMHS

-2264 TSVNAMPL
+2264 TSINAMPL

-2483 RNGNAAIYVDG
+2483 RNGNAAVYVDG

-2699 AFSVKVVNNSGKQ
+2699 AFSVKVVNNGGKQ

-2886 TYADPILLNALDYQE
+2886 TYADPVLLNALDYQE

>member
-1 MQKELWGTSNDYSP
+1 MNLTST
-15 SIKANHRENRGIP
+15 SI
-28 AFSLEYHVFLWYFDC
+28 YV
-43 PTEIP
+43 
-48 LFYWWVI
+48 
-55 VCKTVNL
+55 
-62 DKFIKFKSFKT
+62 
-73 FTMAHFYIVNY
+73 
-84 DSPPPSLRRRCG
+84 
-96 SMLIRFVLALLL
+96 
-108 ALAPGASWAGEHFY
+108 
-122 DLDHAVHLHPNV
+122 
-134 NEPYINIYLC
+134 

-181 GNGSGNDDGLEDERG
+181 GNGSGNNDGLEDQRG

-334 GLGKGTTAWSG
+334 GLSKGTTAWSG

-353 NEKTYGNRIVHY
+353 NEKTYGNRIVHF

-411 QVTITWENFDEHSS
+411 QVTITWENYDERSS

-773 RPDDSQTSSAPTLF
+773 RPDDSQTGSAPTLF
-787 DLGGKLQLQLGTM
+787 DLGGKLQLGTM

-854 ATVPGICKV
+854 ATVPSICKV

-1358 AFEQYVNKDDKQNHV
+1358 AFEQYVNKDDKQNPV

-1718 KIGDPTKSCSDE
+1718 KIGDPTKSCSDQ

-1806 AGVGITAT
+1806 AGVGLTAT

-1825 SGEETD
+1825 SGEETE

-2272 GKWGYLHID
+2272 GKWSYLHID

-2483 RNGNAAIYVDG
+2483 RNGNAAVYVDG

-2699 AFSVKVVNNSGKQ
+2699 AFSVKVVNNGGKQ

-2794 NMIAQLSILGT
+2794 DMIAQLSILGT

-2886 TYADPILLNALDYQE
+2886 TYADPVLLNALDYQE

-3046 GQGYMLY
+3046 SQGYMLY

-3064 PSAGQIDKTAK
+3064 PLAGQIDKTVK

>member
-1 MQKELWGTSNDYSP
+1 
-15 SIKANHRENRGIP
+15 
-28 AFSLEYHVFLWYFDC
+28 
-43 PTEIP
+43 
-48 LFYWWVI
+48 
-55 VCKTVNL
+55 
-62 DKFIKFKSFKT
+62 
-73 FTMAHFYIVNY
+73 MAHFYIVNY

-181 GNGSGNDDGLEDERG
+181 GNGSGNDGGLEDERG

-314 KGSEA
+314 KGSET

-334 GLGKGTTAWSG
+334 GLSKGTTAWSG

-773 RPDDSQTSSAPTLF
+773 RPDDSQTGSAPTLF
-787 DLGGKLQLQLGTM
+787 DLGGKLQLGTM

-901 LTKADILKNYNHSL
+901 LTKADILRNYNHSL

-1051 EGAQFTVDGTLCSK
+1051 EGAQFAVDGTLCSK

-1755 YEDRDENTKNYSF
+1755 YEERDENTKNYSF

-2318 LAVGQNLGAAIHE
+2318 LAVGQNLGATIHE

-2483 RNGNAAIYVDG
+2483 RNGNAAVYVDG

-2699 AFSVKVVNNSGKQ
+2699 AFSVKVVNNGGKQ

-2760 VGGDA
+2760 VCGDA

-2901 QTTSLTKGWNWMA
+2901 QTTSFTKGWNWMA

-3046 GQGYMLY
+3046 GHGYMLY

-3064 PSAGQIDKTAK
+3064 PSAGQTDKTAK

-3132 DAGLAYVTI
+3132 NAGLAYVTI

-3152 LLYKGKVYTST
+3152 LQYKGKVYTST

-3214 KPKAAGIYIR
+3214 KPKAVGIYIR

>member
-1 MQKELWGTSNDYSP
+1 
-15 SIKANHRENRGIP
+15 
-28 AFSLEYHVFLWYFDC
+28 
-43 PTEIP
+43 
-48 LFYWWVI
+48 
-55 VCKTVNL
+55 
-62 DKFIKFKSFKT
+62 
-73 FTMAHFYIVNY
+73 MAHFYIVNY
-84 DSPPPSLRRRCG
+84 DSPPHSLRRRCG

-181 GNGSGNDDGLEDERG
+181 GNGSGNDGGLEDERG

-773 RPDDSQTSSAPTLF
+773 RPDDSQTGSAPTLF

-1346 FIEMDSYTFDID
+1346 FVEMDSYTFDID
-1358 AFEQYVNKDDKQNHV
+1358 AFEQYVNKDDKQNPV

-1750 EKVRA
+1750 EKIRA

-1825 SGEETD
+1825 SGEETE

-2272 GKWGYLHID
+2272 GKWSYLHID

-2341 DESLADRSKTKQPS
+2341 DESLADQSKTKQPS

-2483 RNGNAAIYVDG
+2483 RNGNAAVYVDG

-2699 AFSVKVVNNSGKQ
+2699 AFSVKVVNNGGKQ

-2886 TYADPILLNALDYQE
+2886 TYADPVLLNALDYQE

-3046 GQGYMLY
+3046 SQGYMLY

-3064 PSAGQIDKTAK
+3064 PSAGQIDKTVK
-3075 ARARRLPPAG
+3075 ARARRLPPTG

>member
-1 MQKELWGTSNDYSP
+1 
-15 SIKANHRENRGIP
+15 
-28 AFSLEYHVFLWYFDC
+28 
-43 PTEIP
+43 
-48 LFYWWVI
+48 
-55 VCKTVNL
+55 
-62 DKFIKFKSFKT
+62 
-73 FTMAHFYIVNY
+73 MAHFYIVNY

-172 NADWELAWP
+172 HADWELAWP
-181 GNGSGNDDGLEDERG
+181 GNGSGNDDGLEDQRG

-314 KGSEA
+314 KGSES

-334 GLGKGTTAWSG
+334 GFSKGTTAWSG

-1499 TASSAQWTTGTVKSK
+1499 TASSVQWTTGTVKSK

-1825 SGEETD
+1825 SGEETE

-1866 RGGQTSGPYEG
+1866 RGGQTAGPYEG

-2080 VDKKDLTAN
+2080 VDKIDLTAN

-2398 KLNGTSHVGVMMAEC
+2398 KLNGTSHVGVMIAEC

-2469 LTDNAWHHVALNVL
+2469 LTDNAWHHVAFNVL
-2483 RNGNAAIYVDG
+2483 RNGNAAVYVDG
-2494 ARTLAISAR
+2494 ARTLAISAS

-2600 TAVSGKNIAYTDEA
+2600 TAVSGKNIAYTNEA

-2699 AFSVKVVNNSGKQ
+2699 AFSVKVVNNGGKQ

-2886 TYADPILLNALDYQE
+2886 TYADPILLNAIDYQE

-3046 GQGYMLY
+3046 SQGYMLY

-3064 PSAGQIDKTAK
+3064 PLAGQIDKTAK

-3186 TTTGIGTLTVDADEN
+3186 TMTGIGTLTVDADEN

>member
-1 MQKELWGTSNDYSP
+1 
-15 SIKANHRENRGIP
+15 
-28 AFSLEYHVFLWYFDC
+28 
-43 PTEIP
+43 
-48 LFYWWVI
+48 
-55 VCKTVNL
+55 
-62 DKFIKFKSFKT
+62 
-73 FTMAHFYIVNY
+73 MAHFYIVNY
-84 DSPPPSLRRRCG
+84 DSPPPSFRRRCG
-96 SMLIRFVLALLL
+96 CMLIRFVLALLL

-122 DLDHAVHLHPNV
+122 NLDHAVWHHPTV
-134 NEPYINIYLC
+134 DEPYINIYLC
-144 FYDTNGKDGFFTHDG
+144 FYDTNGKDGFFTHDR
-159 GGPAIYVDGHLIC
+159 GGPAIYVDGQFIC
-172 NADWELAWP
+172 HADWELAWP
-181 GNGSGNDDGLEDERG
+181 GSGNGNDDGLEDQRG

-206 RTVKGTKY
+206 RTLNDTKY

-234 DMDNMEVGKTHTVTV
+234 DMDNMEVGKTHSVTV
-249 RGTWR
+249 MGTWR
-254 INSGTTQLESKTFNI
+254 INSGTTQMESKTFDI
-269 GAVNIPSWYSTNFNR
+269 AAVNIPSWYSTYFNR

-290 EANGTV
+290 EANGTI

-334 GLGKGTTAWSG
+334 GLSKGTTAWSG

-1190 PETVEVKSATDTIAS
+1190 PETVEVKSATDTIAC

-1346 FIEMDSYTFDID
+1346 FVEMDSYTFDID
-1358 AFEQYVNKDDKQNHV
+1358 AFEQYVNKDDKQNPV

-1636 QFKTEFAYSANYIEN
+1636 QFKIEFAYSANYIEN

-1825 SGEETD
+1825 SGEETE

-2002 NTSTWEQIADTVY
+2002 PTSTWEQIADTVY

-2483 RNGNAAIYVDG
+2483 RNGNAAVYVDG

-2539 DELRVWNATMNAE
+2539 YELRVWNATMNAE

-2699 AFSVKVVNNSGKQ
+2699 AFSVKVVNNGGKQ

-2859 DASTGMVYTQLE
+2859 DASTGIVYTQLE

-3008 DEAFAGMQPEDGDV
+3008 NDAFAGMQPEDGDV

-3064 PSAGQIDKTAK
+3064 PSAGQIDKTVK

>member
-1 MQKELWGTSNDYSP
+1 M
-15 SIKANHRENRGIP
+15 
-28 AFSLEYHVFLWYFDC
+28 
-43 PTEIP
+43 
-48 LFYWWVI
+48 
-55 VCKTVNL
+55 
-62 DKFIKFKSFKT
+62 
-73 FTMAHFYIVNY
+73 
-84 DSPPPSLRRRCG
+84 
-96 SMLIRFVLALLL
+96 
-108 ALAPGASWAGEHFY
+108 
-122 DLDHAVHLHPNV
+122 
-134 NEPYINIYLC
+134 
-144 FYDTNGKDGFFTHDG
+144 
-159 GGPAIYVDGHLIC
+159 
-172 NADWELAWP
+172 
-181 GNGSGNDDGLEDERG
+181 
-196 NSGWWGNTYT
+196 
-206 RTVKGTKY
+206 
-214 TVRFWDPRKAG
+214 
-225 GKFYVLLCI
+225 
-234 DMDNMEVGKTHTVTV
+234 
-249 RGTWR
+249 
-254 INSGTTQLESKTFNI
+254 
-269 GAVNIPSWYSTNFNR
+269 
-284 TNYNTV
+284 
-290 EANGTV
+290 
-296 LSNYG
+296 
-301 PTTVAAKNPIVVG
+301 
-314 KGSEA
+314 
-319 LPTKYINPSSLPASK
+319 
-334 GLGKGTTAWSG
+334 
-345 MNMTYDDS
+345 
-353 NEKTYGNRIVHY
+353 
-365 QHSFDVIPS
+365 
-374 GQQSARTKCTLWKW
+374 
-388 DRAYLQDFVKPANIT
+388 
-403 AQSDVWKK
+403 
-411 QVTITWENFDEHSS
+411 
-425 FEGTWSVYRYPKGK
+425 
-439 PEASKVIAQK
+439 
-449 LSVKTH
+449 
-455 KYTDDIP
+455 
-462 DYDTDYVYEVAFIPT
+462 
-477 GMPDGKRIERL
+477 
-488 VGSITTQVTRKFTIN
+488 
-503 GLDIDAEKTNDK
+503 
-515 SITIKWNNQ
+515 
-524 EFKGNENYVF
+524 
-534 KILRA
+534 
-539 DGDTINWEEIGS
+539 
-551 VSVSK
+551 
-556 KSQTQYSYTD
+556 
-566 SKNLQAC
+566 
-573 HTYFYKVQTTMLE
+573 
-586 NHTFVSENYVMG
+586 
-598 NLLGE
+598 
-603 SQVTSLTATKGDY
+603 
-616 NGLVKLSWEVH
+616 
-627 QVGNSITRYELM
+627 
-639 RTVKGKN
+639 
-646 NWATIYKTSGI
+646 
-657 ASSYYYED
+657 
-665 NTALPGQYYDYK
+665 
-677 VRSITSCDEQE
+677 RSITSCDEQE

-964 VLPTEHQF
+964 LLPTEHQF

-1796 HVIGRTGFQI
+1796 HIIGRTGFQI

-1825 SGEETD
+1825 SGEETE

-1914 GQAANYTLRMMNE
+1914 GQAANYTLHMMNE

-2136 LVKDMQKPRAL
+2136 LVKDMQKPRAI

-2181 FLVTGVLNGAK
+2181 FLVTGVLNDAK

-2199 YLADMAEAAKT
+2199 NLADMAEAAKT

-2483 RNGNAAIYVDG
+2483 RNGNAAVYVDG

-2699 AFSVKVVNNSGKQ
+2699 AFSVKVVNNGGKQ

-3234 VTETV
+3234 VTEAV

>member
-1 MQKELWGTSNDYSP
+1 
-15 SIKANHRENRGIP
+15 
-28 AFSLEYHVFLWYFDC
+28 
-43 PTEIP
+43 
-48 LFYWWVI
+48 
-55 VCKTVNL
+55 
-62 DKFIKFKSFKT
+62 
-73 FTMAHFYIVNY
+73 MAHFYIVNY
-84 DSPPPSLRRRCG
+84 DSPPPSFRRRCG
-96 SMLIRFVLALLL
+96 CMLIRFVLALLL

-122 DLDHAVHLHPNV
+122 NLDHAVWHHPTV
-134 NEPYINIYLC
+134 DEPYINIYLC
-144 FYDTNGKDGFFTHDG
+144 FYDTNGKDGFFTHDR
-159 GGPAIYVDGHLIC
+159 GGPAIYVDGQFIC
-172 NADWELAWP
+172 HADWELAWP
-181 GNGSGNDDGLEDERG
+181 GSGNGNDDGLEDERG

-206 RTVKGTKY
+206 RTLNGTKY

-234 DMDNMEVGKTHTVTV
+234 DMDNMEVGKTHSVTV
-249 RGTWR
+249 MGTWR
-254 INSGTTQLESKTFNI
+254 INSGTTQMESKTFDI
-269 GAVNIPSWYSTNFNR
+269 AAVNIPSWYSTYFNR

-290 EANGTV
+290 EANGTI

-301 PTTVAAKNPIVVG
+301 PTTVAAKNPFVVG
-314 KGSEA
+314 TESYA
-319 LPTKYINPSSLPASK
+319 LPTKYINPSSLPVSK
-334 GLGKGTTAWSG
+334 GFSKGTTAWSG
-345 MNMTYDDS
+345 MTMGYDDS
-353 NEKTYGNRIVHY
+353 NENQYGDRIVHY
-365 QHSFDVIPS
+365 QHSLGVNPNGRS
-374 GQQSARTKCTLWKW
+374 YCTLWKW
-388 DRAYLQDFVKPANIT
+388 DRAFLHDFVKAAKIK
-403 AQSDVWKK
+403 AEADVWKK
-411 QVTITWENFDEHSS
+411 QTTITWENYDEHSS

-773 RPDDSQTSSAPTLF
+773 RPDDSQTGSAPTLF

-1326 VSDIYSTATGKPVY
+1326 VSDIYSTATGKAVY

-1346 FIEMDSYTFDID
+1346 FIEMDSYTFDIY

-1427 YMWKAG
+1427 YIWKAG

-1671 NDFKPSGDSVV
+1671 NDFKPSGDSVF

-1825 SGEETD
+1825 SGEETE

-2483 RNGNAAIYVDG
+2483 RNGNAAVYVDG

-2512 LYVGARRGAVDEATG
+2512 LYVGARRGAIDKATG

-2559 VRLTGKEPG
+2559 VHLTGKEPG

-2780 PEWMVDKSDYENTM
+2780 PEWMADKSDYENTM

-2834 DSYYVLLDIYGNA
+2834 DSYYVLLNIYGNA

-2901 QTTSLTKGWNWMA
+2901 QTTSLIKGWNWMA

-2989 TVKQGWNW
+2989 TAKQGWNW

-3064 PSAGQIDKTAK
+3064 PSAGQIDRKVK
-3075 ARARRLPPAG
+3075 ARARRLPPAD

>member
-1 MQKELWGTSNDYSP
+1 
-15 SIKANHRENRGIP
+15 
-28 AFSLEYHVFLWYFDC
+28 
-43 PTEIP
+43 
-48 LFYWWVI
+48 
-55 VCKTVNL
+55 
-62 DKFIKFKSFKT
+62 
-73 FTMAHFYIVNY
+73 MAHFYIVNY

-181 GNGSGNDDGLEDERG
+181 GNGSGNDDGLEDQRG

-334 GLGKGTTAWSG
+334 GLSKGTTAWSG

-353 NEKTYGNRIVHY
+353 NEKTYGNRIVHF

-477 GMPDGKRIERL
+477 GMPDGKLIERL

-773 RPDDSQTSSAPTLF
+773 RPDDSQTGSAPTLF

-854 ATVPGICKV
+854 ATVSGICKV

-1825 SGEETD
+1825 SGEETE

-2199 YLADMAEAAKT
+2199 NLADMTEAAKT

-2483 RNGNAAIYVDG
+2483 RNGNAAVYVDG

-2512 LYVGARRGAVDEATG
+2512 LYVGARREAIDEATG

-2621 TEENVDFTFTASDNK
+2621 TEENVDFTFTTSDNK

-2699 AFSVKVVNNSGKQ
+2699 AFSVKVVNNGGKQ

-2989 TVKQGWNW
+2989 TAKQGWNW

-3064 PSAGQIDKTAK
+3064 PSAGQTDKTAK

>member
-1 MQKELWGTSNDYSP
+1 
-15 SIKANHRENRGIP
+15 
-28 AFSLEYHVFLWYFDC
+28 
-43 PTEIP
+43 
-48 LFYWWVI
+48 
-55 VCKTVNL
+55 
-62 DKFIKFKSFKT
+62 
-73 FTMAHFYIVNY
+73 MAHFYIVNY

-181 GNGSGNDDGLEDERG
+181 GNGSGNNDGLEDQRG

-353 NEKTYGNRIVHY
+353 NEKTYGNRIVHF

-488 VGSITTQVTRKFTIN
+488 MGSITTQVTRKFTIN

-773 RPDDSQTSSAPTLF
+773 RPDDSQTGSAPTLF

-1178 KTTGGVVSYEVN
+1178 KTMGGVVSYEVN

-1317 VADELGSMK
+1317 IADELGSMK

-1346 FIEMDSYTFDID
+1346 FIEMDSYTFDIY

-1825 SGEETD
+1825 SGEETE

-2181 FLVTGVLNGAK
+2181 FLVTGVLNGTK

-2483 RNGNAAIYVDG
+2483 RNGNAAVYVDG

-2699 AFSVKVVNNSGKQ
+2699 AFSVKVVNNGGKQ

-2886 TYADPILLNALDYQE
+2886 TYADPVLLNALDYQE

-2970 APATLKVLG
+2970 AQATLKVLG

-3064 PSAGQIDKTAK
+3064 PSAGQIDKTVK
-3075 ARARRLPPAG
+3075 ARARRLPPAD

-3152 LLYKGKVYTST
+3152 LLYKGKVYTS

-3239 TITDREIE
+3239 TITDRENE

>member
-1 MQKELWGTSNDYSP
+1 
-15 SIKANHRENRGIP
+15 
-28 AFSLEYHVFLWYFDC
+28 
-43 PTEIP
+43 
-48 LFYWWVI
+48 
-55 VCKTVNL
+55 
-62 DKFIKFKSFKT
+62 
-73 FTMAHFYIVNY
+73 MAHFYIVNY

-172 NADWELAWP
+172 HADWELAWP
-181 GNGSGNDDGLEDERG
+181 GNGSGNNDGLEDQRG

-269 GAVNIPSWYSTNFNR
+269 GAVNIPSWHSTNFNR

-411 QVTITWENFDEHSS
+411 QVTITWENYDERSS

-534 KILRA
+534 NILRA

-657 ASSYYYED
+657 ATSYYYED

-773 RPDDSQTSSAPTLF
+773 RPDDSQTGSAPTLF

-1825 SGEETD
+1825 SGEETE

-2181 FLVTGVLNGAK
+2181 FLVTGVLNSAK

-2483 RNGNAAIYVDG
+2483 RNGNAAVYVDG

-2699 AFSVKVVNNSGKQ
+2699 AFSVKVVNNGGKQ

-2780 PEWMVDKSDYENTM
+2780 PEWMADKSDYENTM

-2886 TYADPILLNALDYQE
+2886 TYADPVLLNALDYQE

-3008 DEAFAGMQPEDGDV
+3008 DEAFAGMQPGDGDV

-3064 PSAGQIDKTAK
+3064 PLAGQIDKTAK

-3224 KRYDSEARRT
+3224 KRYDSEVRRT

>member
-1 MQKELWGTSNDYSP
+1 
-15 SIKANHRENRGIP
+15 
-28 AFSLEYHVFLWYFDC
+28 
-43 PTEIP
+43 
-48 LFYWWVI
+48 
-55 VCKTVNL
+55 
-62 DKFIKFKSFKT
+62 
-73 FTMAHFYIVNY
+73 MAHFYIVNY

-122 DLDHAVHLHPNV
+122 NLDHAVWHHPTV
-134 NEPYINIYLC
+134 DEPYINIYLC
-144 FYDTNGKDGFFTHDG
+144 FYDTNGKDGFFTHDR
-159 GGPAIYVDGHLIC
+159 GGPAIYVDGQFIC

-181 GNGSGNDDGLEDERG
+181 GSGNGNDDGLEDERG

-206 RTVKGTKY
+206 RTLNGTKY

-234 DMDNMEVGKTHTVTV
+234 DMDNMEVGKTHSVTV
-249 RGTWR
+249 MGTWR
-254 INSGTTQLESKTFNI
+254 INSGTTQMESKTFNI
-269 GAVNIPSWYSTNFNR
+269 GAVNIPSWYSTYFNR

-301 PTTVAAKNPIVVG
+301 PTTVAAKNPFVVG
-314 KGSEA
+314 TESYA
-319 LPTKYINPSSLPASK
+319 LPTKYINPSSLPVSK
-334 GLGKGTTAWSG
+334 GFSKGTTAWSG
-345 MNMTYDDS
+345 MTMGYDDS
-353 NEKTYGNRIVHY
+353 NENQYGDRIVHY
-365 QHSFDVIPS
+365 QHSLGVNPNGRS
-374 GQQSARTKCTLWKW
+374 YCTLWKW
-388 DRAYLQDFVKPANIT
+388 DRAFLHDFVKAAKIK
-403 AQSDVWKK
+403 AEADVWKK
-411 QVTITWENFDEHSS
+411 QTTITWENYDERSS

-439 PEASKVIAQK
+439 PEASKVIAEK

-886 FSGYIDEMRVFSGRA
+886 FCGYIDEMRVFCGRA

-972 GIFGITDAQGNFVIR
+972 DIFGITDAQGNFVIR

-1300 VMQRGNDDG
+1300 VMQRGNDNG

-1346 FIEMDSYTFDID
+1346 FVEMDSYTFDID
-1358 AFEQYVNKDDKQNHV
+1358 AFEQYVNKDDKQNPV

-1446 MSYDINDRAYM
+1446 MSYDINDRAYI

-1525 NSLELVSHWGNKTS
+1525 NSLEVVSHWGNKTS
-1539 LGSGIGFIVMTD
+1539 LGTGIGFIVMTD

-1704 KDAVLSSTGRSYTM
+1704 KDAVLSSAGRSYTM

-1768 DAGSSITYTATNEN
+1768 DAGSSITYTASNEN

-1796 HVIGRTGFQI
+1796 HVVGRTGFQI

-1825 SGEETD
+1825 SGEETE

-2272 GKWGYLHID
+2272 GKWGFLHID

-2483 RNGNAAIYVDG
+2483 RNGNAAVYVDG

-2699 AFSVKVVNNSGKQ
+2699 AFSVKVVNNGGKQ

-2886 TYADPILLNALDYQE
+2886 TYADPVLLNALDYQE

-3214 KPKAAGIYIR
+3214 NPKAAGIYIR

>member
-1 MQKELWGTSNDYSP
+1 
-15 SIKANHRENRGIP
+15 
-28 AFSLEYHVFLWYFDC
+28 
-43 PTEIP
+43 
-48 LFYWWVI
+48 
-55 VCKTVNL
+55 
-62 DKFIKFKSFKT
+62 
-73 FTMAHFYIVNY
+73 MAHFYIVNY

-172 NADWELAWP
+172 HADWELAWP
-181 GNGSGNDDGLEDERG
+181 GNGSGNNDGLEDQRG

-314 KGSEA
+314 KGSET
-319 LPTKYINPSSLPASK
+319 LPTKHINPSSLPASK
-334 GLGKGTTAWSG
+334 GFSKGTTAWSG

-353 NEKTYGNRIVHY
+353 NEKTYGNRIVHF

-730 ASDISQFYSLRTSG
+730 TSDISLFYSLRTSG

-773 RPDDSQTSSAPTLF
+773 RPDDSQTGSAPTLF

-956 PSTTTSNT
+956 PSTTPSNT

-1051 EGAQFTVDGTLCSK
+1051 EGAQFAVDGTLCSK

-1178 KTTGGVVSYEVN
+1178 KTMGGVVSYEVN

-1326 VSDIYSTATGKPVY
+1326 VGDIYSTATGKPVY

-1346 FIEMDSYTFDID
+1346 FVEADSYTFDID

-1539 LGSGIGFIVMTD
+1539 LGTGIGFIVMTD

-1796 HVIGRTGFQI
+1796 HVVGRTGFQI

-1825 SGEETD
+1825 SGEETE

-2483 RNGNAAIYVDG
+2483 RNGNAAVYVDG

-2699 AFSVKVVNNSGKQ
+2699 AFSVKVVNNGGKQ

-2886 TYADPILLNALDYQE
+2886 TYADPVLLNALDYQE
-2901 QTTSLTKGWNWMA
+2901 QTTSLTKGWKWMA

-3064 PSAGQIDKTAK
+3064 PSAGQIDKTVK

-3112 PGAEIG
+3112 PGTEIG

>member
-1 MQKELWGTSNDYSP
+1 MC
-15 SIKANHRENRGIP
+15 IKGR
-28 AFSLEYHVFLWYFDC
+28 
-43 PTEIP
+43 
-48 LFYWWVI
+48 
-55 VCKTVNL
+55 
-62 DKFIKFKSFKT
+62 
-73 FTMAHFYIVNY
+73 
-84 DSPPPSLRRRCG
+84 
-96 SMLIRFVLALLL
+96 
-108 ALAPGASWAGEHFY
+108 
-122 DLDHAVHLHPNV
+122 
-134 NEPYINIYLC
+134 
-144 FYDTNGKDGFFTHDG
+144 
-159 GGPAIYVDGHLIC
+159 
-172 NADWELAWP
+172 
-181 GNGSGNDDGLEDERG
+181 
-196 NSGWWGNTYT
+196 
-206 RTVKGTKY
+206 
-214 TVRFWDPRKAG
+214 
-225 GKFYVLLCI
+225 
-234 DMDNMEVGKTHTVTV
+234 
-249 RGTWR
+249 
-254 INSGTTQLESKTFNI
+254 
-269 GAVNIPSWYSTNFNR
+269 
-284 TNYNTV
+284 
-290 EANGTV
+290 
-296 LSNYG
+296 
-301 PTTVAAKNPIVVG
+301 
-314 KGSEA
+314 
-319 LPTKYINPSSLPASK
+319 
-334 GLGKGTTAWSG
+334 
-345 MNMTYDDS
+345 
-353 NEKTYGNRIVHY
+353 
-365 QHSFDVIPS
+365 
-374 GQQSARTKCTLWKW
+374 
-388 DRAYLQDFVKPANIT
+388 
-403 AQSDVWKK
+403 
-411 QVTITWENFDEHSS
+411 
-425 FEGTWSVYRYPKGK
+425 GK

-773 RPDDSQTSSAPTLF
+773 RPDDSQTGSAPTLF

-844 TVDAVDTMSV
+844 IVDAVDTMSV

-1825 SGEETD
+1825 SGEETE

-2199 YLADMAEAAKT
+2199 NLADMAEAAKT

-2252 GTLTVIVGTDKY
+2252 GRLTVIVGTDKY

-2355 TRHLIGYWKMNEGEG
+2355 TRHLTGYWKMNEGEG

-2483 RNGNAAIYVDG
+2483 RNGNAAVYVDG

-2699 AFSVKVVNNSGKQ
+2699 AFSVKVVNNGGKQ

-2886 TYADPILLNALDYQE
+2886 TYADPVLLNALDYQE

-3046 GQGYMLY
+3046 GHGYMLY

-3064 PSAGQIDKTAK
+3064 PSAGQTDKTAK

>member
-1 MQKELWGTSNDYSP
+1 MK
-15 SIKANHRENRGIP
+15 
-28 AFSLEYHVFLWYFDC
+28 
-43 PTEIP
+43 
-48 LFYWWVI
+48 
-55 VCKTVNL
+55 
-62 DKFIKFKSFKT
+62 
-73 FTMAHFYIVNY
+73 HFYFVNY
-84 DSPPPSLRRRCG
+84 YSPPPSLRRRCG

-181 GNGSGNDDGLEDERG
+181 GNGSGNNDGLEDQRG

-334 GLGKGTTAWSG
+334 GLSKGTTAWSG

-353 NEKTYGNRIVHY
+353 NEKTYGNRIVHF

-586 NHTFVSENYVMG
+586 NHTFVSEKYVMG
-598 NLLGE
+598 NLLDE

-744 SGDGVFLALSSDALN
+744 SGDDVFLALSSDALN

-773 RPDDSQTSSAPTLF
+773 RPDDSQTGSAPTLF

-1026 GVDFEDVSSFPVS
+1026 GVDFEEVSSFPVS

-1831 TETSTFSYT
+1831 TETSSFSYT

-2272 GKWGYLHID
+2272 GKWSYLHID

-2483 RNGNAAIYVDG
+2483 RNGNAAVYVDG

-2699 AFSVKVVNNSGKQ
+2699 AFSVKVVNNGGKQ

-2886 TYADPILLNALDYQE
+2886 TYADPVLLNALDYQE

-3046 GQGYMLY
+3046 SQGYMLY

-3064 PSAGQIDKTAK
+3064 PSAGQIDKTVK

-3152 LLYKGKVYTST
+3152 LLYKGNVYTST

-3239 TITDREIE
+3239 TITDRENE

>member
-1 MQKELWGTSNDYSP
+1 
-15 SIKANHRENRGIP
+15 
-28 AFSLEYHVFLWYFDC
+28 
-43 PTEIP
+43 
-48 LFYWWVI
+48 
-55 VCKTVNL
+55 
-62 DKFIKFKSFKT
+62 
-73 FTMAHFYIVNY
+73 MAHFYIVNY

-96 SMLIRFVLALLL
+96 CMLIRFVLALLL

-122 DLDHAVHLHPNV
+122 NLDHAVWHHPTV
-134 NEPYINIYLC
+134 DEPYINIYLC
-144 FYDTNGKDGFFTHDG
+144 FYDTNGKDGFFTHDR
-159 GGPAIYVDGHLIC
+159 GGPAIYVDGQFIC

-181 GNGSGNDDGLEDERG
+181 GSGNGNDDGLEDERG

-206 RTVKGTKY
+206 RTLNGTKY

-249 RGTWR
+249 MGTWR
-254 INSGTTQLESKTFNI
+254 INSGTTQMESKTFDI
-269 GAVNIPSWYSTNFNR
+269 AAVNIPSWYSTDFNR

-290 EANGTV
+290 EANGTI

-301 PTTVAAKNPIVVG
+301 PTTVAAKNPFVVG
-314 KGSEA
+314 TESYA
-319 LPTKYINPSSLPASK
+319 LPTKYINPSSLPVSK
-334 GLGKGTTAWSG
+334 GFSKGTTAWSG
-345 MNMTYDDS
+345 MTMGYDDS
-353 NEKTYGNRIVHY
+353 NENQYGDRIVHY
-365 QHSFDVIPS
+365 QHSLGVNPNGRS
-374 GQQSARTKCTLWKW
+374 YCTLWKW
-388 DRAYLQDFVKPANIT
+388 DRAFLHDFVKAAKIK
-403 AQSDVWKK
+403 AEADVWKK
-411 QVTITWENFDEHSS
+411 QTTITWENYDERSS

-503 GLDIDAEKTNDK
+503 GLNIDAEKTNDK

-773 RPDDSQTSSAPTLF
+773 RPDDSQTGSAPTLF

-901 LTKADILKNYNHSL
+901 LTKADILKIYNHSL

-1750 EKVRA
+1750 EKIRA

-1825 SGEETD
+1825 SGEETE

-2272 GKWGYLHID
+2272 GKWSYLHID

-2483 RNGNAAIYVDG
+2483 RNGNAAVYVDG

-2699 AFSVKVVNNSGKQ
+2699 AFSVKVVNNGGKQ

-2725 ADTDNGTTDPLVQ
+2725 ADTDNGTTDALVQ

-2886 TYADPILLNALDYQE
+2886 TYADPVLLNALDYQE

-2997 IAYNATSAMSL
+2997 IAYNATSAMSP

-3075 ARARRLPPAG
+3075 ARARRLPPTG

-3174 GSTFNPFVINFD
+3174 GSTFNPFVINFN

>member
-1 MQKELWGTSNDYSP
+1 
-15 SIKANHRENRGIP
+15 
-28 AFSLEYHVFLWYFDC
+28 
-43 PTEIP
+43 
-48 LFYWWVI
+48 
-55 VCKTVNL
+55 
-62 DKFIKFKSFKT
+62 
-73 FTMAHFYIVNY
+73 MAHFYIVNY

-172 NADWELAWP
+172 HADWELAWP
-181 GNGSGNDDGLEDERG
+181 GNGSGNNDGLEDQRG

-334 GLGKGTTAWSG
+334 GFSKGTTAWSG

-353 NEKTYGNRIVHY
+353 NEKTYGNRIVHF

-773 RPDDSQTSSAPTLF
+773 RPDDSQTGSAPTLF

-944 SGVANGNHGQLG
+944 SGEANGNHGQLG

-1346 FIEMDSYTFDID
+1346 FVEMDSYTFDID

-1814 VTTDT
+1814 ITTDT

-1825 SGEETD
+1825 SGEETE

-2130 TSKEIA
+2130 TSKEMA

-2483 RNGNAAIYVDG
+2483 RNGNAAVYVDG

-2600 TAVSGKNIAYTDEA
+2600 TAVSGKNIAYTNEA

-2699 AFSVKVVNNSGKQ
+2699 AFSVKVVNNGGKQ

-2886 TYADPILLNALDYQE
+2886 TYADPVLLNALDYQE

-3022 VKAQSCFAVYD
+3022 VKAQSCFVVYD

-3046 GQGYMLY
+3046 SQGYMLY

-3064 PSAGQIDKTAK
+3064 PSAGQIDKTVK
-3075 ARARRLPPAG
+3075 ARARRLPPTG

>member
-1 MQKELWGTSNDYSP
+1 MK
-15 SIKANHRENRGIP
+15 
-28 AFSLEYHVFLWYFDC
+28 
-43 PTEIP
+43 
-48 LFYWWVI
+48 
-55 VCKTVNL
+55 
-62 DKFIKFKSFKT
+62 
-73 FTMAHFYIVNY
+73 HFYFVNY
-84 DSPPPSLRRRCG
+84 YSPPPSLRRRCG
-96 SMLIRFVLALLL
+96 CMLIRFVLALLL

-122 DLDHAVHLHPNV
+122 NLDHAVWHHPTV
-134 NEPYINIYLC
+134 DEPYINIYLC
-144 FYDTNGKDGFFTHDG
+144 FYDTNGKDGFFTHDR
-159 GGPAIYVDGHLIC
+159 GGPAIYVDGQFIC

-181 GNGSGNDDGLEDERG
+181 GSGNGNDDGLEDERG

-206 RTVKGTKY
+206 RTLNGTKY

-234 DMDNMEVGKTHTVTV
+234 DMDNMEVGKTHSVTV
-249 RGTWR
+249 MGTWR
-254 INSGTTQLESKTFNI
+254 INSGTTQMESKTFDI
-269 GAVNIPSWYSTNFNR
+269 AAVNIPSWYSTYFNR

-301 PTTVAAKNPIVVG
+301 PTTVAAKNPFVVG
-314 KGSEA
+314 TESYA
-319 LPTKYINPSSLPASK
+319 LPTKYINPSSLPVSK
-334 GLGKGTTAWSG
+334 GFSKGTTAWSG
-345 MNMTYDDS
+345 MTMGYDDS
-353 NEKTYGNRIVHY
+353 NENQYGDRIVHY
-365 QHSFDVIPS
+365 QHSLGVNPNGRS
-374 GQQSARTKCTLWKW
+374 YCTLWKW
-388 DRAYLQDFVKPANIT
+388 DRAFLHDFVKAAKIK
-403 AQSDVWKK
+403 AEADVWKK
-411 QVTITWENFDEHSS
+411 QTTITWENYDEHSS

-773 RPDDSQTSSAPTLF
+773 RPDDSQTGSAPTLF

-1142 IEGNKAVGFGLSKNN
+1142 IESNKAVGFGLSKNN

-1178 KTTGGVVSYEVN
+1178 KTMGGVVSYEVN

-1317 VADELGSMK
+1317 IADELGSMK

-1346 FIEMDSYTFDID
+1346 FIEMDSYTFDIY

-1825 SGEETD
+1825 SGEETE

-2483 RNGNAAIYVDG
+2483 RNGNAAVYVDG

-2699 AFSVKVVNNSGKQ
+2699 AFSVKVVNNGGKQ

-3046 GQGYMLY
+3046 SQGYMLY

-3064 PSAGQIDKTAK
+3064 PSAGQTDKTAK

>member
-1 MQKELWGTSNDYSP
+1 
-15 SIKANHRENRGIP
+15 
-28 AFSLEYHVFLWYFDC
+28 
-43 PTEIP
+43 
-48 LFYWWVI
+48 
-55 VCKTVNL
+55 
-62 DKFIKFKSFKT
+62 
-73 FTMAHFYIVNY
+73 MAHFYIVNY

-181 GNGSGNDDGLEDERG
+181 GNGSGNDGGLEDERG
-196 NSGWWGNTYT
+196 KNGWWGNTYT

-353 NEKTYGNRIVHY
+353 NEKTYGNRIVHF

-773 RPDDSQTSSAPTLF
+773 RPDDSQTGSAPTLF

-1256 ATVDLTNPLEQMSDT
+1256 VTVDLTNPLEQMSDT

-1768 DAGSSITYTATNEN
+1768 DAGSFITYTATNEN
-1782 GKGKQYENNFTGLA
+1782 GNGKQYENNFTGLA

-1825 SGEETD
+1825 SGEETE

-2041 EKLTISFDKFDRKYL
+2041 EKLTISFEKFDRKYL

-2096 STVSYDLDMHS
+2096 SAVSYDLDMHS

-2120 CTYGTSEIYN
+2120 CNYGTSEIYN

-2136 LVKDMQKPRAL
+2136 LVKDMQKPRTL

-2483 RNGNAAIYVDG
+2483 RNGNAAVYVDG

-2699 AFSVKVVNNSGKQ
+2699 AFSVKVVNNGGKQ

-3064 PSAGQIDKTAK
+3064 PSAGQTDKTAK

-3224 KRYDSEARRT
+3224 KRYDREARRT

>member
-1 MQKELWGTSNDYSP
+1 M
-15 SIKANHRENRGIP
+15 
-28 AFSLEYHVFLWYFDC
+28 YF
-43 PTEIP
+43 
-48 LFYWWVI
+48 
-55 VCKTVNL
+55 
-62 DKFIKFKSFKT
+62 
-73 FTMAHFYIVNY
+73 
-84 DSPPPSLRRRCG
+84 
-96 SMLIRFVLALLL
+96 
-108 ALAPGASWAGEHFY
+108 
-122 DLDHAVHLHPNV
+122 
-134 NEPYINIYLC
+134 
-144 FYDTNGKDGFFTHDG
+144 
-159 GGPAIYVDGHLIC
+159 
-172 NADWELAWP
+172 
-181 GNGSGNDDGLEDERG
+181 
-196 NSGWWGNTYT
+196 
-206 RTVKGTKY
+206 
-214 TVRFWDPRKAG
+214 
-225 GKFYVLLCI
+225 
-234 DMDNMEVGKTHTVTV
+234 
-249 RGTWR
+249 
-254 INSGTTQLESKTFNI
+254 Q
-269 GAVNIPSWYSTNFNR
+269 
-284 TNYNTV
+284 
-290 EANGTV
+290 
-296 LSNYG
+296 
-301 PTTVAAKNPIVVG
+301 
-314 KGSEA
+314 
-319 LPTKYINPSSLPASK
+319 
-334 GLGKGTTAWSG
+334 
-345 MNMTYDDS
+345 
-353 NEKTYGNRIVHY
+353 
-365 QHSFDVIPS
+365 
-374 GQQSARTKCTLWKW
+374 
-388 DRAYLQDFVKPANIT
+388 
-403 AQSDVWKK
+403 
-411 QVTITWENFDEHSS
+411 
-425 FEGTWSVYRYPKGK
+425 
-439 PEASKVIAQK
+439 
-449 LSVKTH
+449 
-455 KYTDDIP
+455 
-462 DYDTDYVYEVAFIPT
+462 
-477 GMPDGKRIERL
+477 
-488 VGSITTQVTRKFTIN
+488 
-503 GLDIDAEKTNDK
+503 
-515 SITIKWNNQ
+515 
-524 EFKGNENYVF
+524 GNENYVF

-935 TTAYDYSKT
+935 NTAYDYSKT

-1245 VVATGETVGSS
+1245 VVATGETVGRS

-1346 FIEMDSYTFDID
+1346 FVEMDSYTFDID
-1358 AFEQYVNKDDKQNHV
+1358 AFEQYVNKDDKQNPV

-1457 WDPAGDGTNMQEG
+1457 WDPTGDGTNMQEG

-1617 RRDGSD
+1617 RRNGSD

-1825 SGEETD
+1825 SGEETE

-2154 GVLTAGDDISLT
+2154 GVLTAGDEISLT

-2199 YLADMAEAAKT
+2199 YLADMTEAAKT

-2238 GSGASKFAAAINDD
+2238 GSGDSKFAAAINDD

-2483 RNGNAAIYVDG
+2483 RNGNAAVYVDG

-2512 LYVGARRGAVDEATG
+2512 LYVGARRGAIDEATG

-2559 VRLTGKEPG
+2559 MRLTGKEPG

-2636 IVIELNEDEAAIDGS
+2636 IVIELNEDEAAIDGA
-2651 TLNFTVREVRDEN
+2651 TLNFTVRELRDEN

-2699 AFSVKVVNNSGKQ
+2699 AFSVKVVNNGGKQ

-2886 TYADPILLNALDYQE
+2886 TYADPVLLNALDYQE

-3046 GQGYMLY
+3046 SQGYMLY

-3064 PSAGQIDKTAK
+3064 PSAGQTDKTAK

>member
-1 MQKELWGTSNDYSP
+1 
-15 SIKANHRENRGIP
+15 
-28 AFSLEYHVFLWYFDC
+28 
-43 PTEIP
+43 
-48 LFYWWVI
+48 
-55 VCKTVNL
+55 
-62 DKFIKFKSFKT
+62 
-73 FTMAHFYIVNY
+73 
-84 DSPPPSLRRRCG
+84 
-96 SMLIRFVLALLL
+96 
-108 ALAPGASWAGEHFY
+108 
-122 DLDHAVHLHPNV
+122 
-134 NEPYINIYLC
+134 
-144 FYDTNGKDGFFTHDG
+144 
-159 GGPAIYVDGHLIC
+159 
-172 NADWELAWP
+172 
-181 GNGSGNDDGLEDERG
+181 
-196 NSGWWGNTYT
+196 
-206 RTVKGTKY
+206 
-214 TVRFWDPRKAG
+214 
-225 GKFYVLLCI
+225 
-234 DMDNMEVGKTHTVTV
+234 
-249 RGTWR
+249 
-254 INSGTTQLESKTFNI
+254 
-269 GAVNIPSWYSTNFNR
+269 
-284 TNYNTV
+284 
-290 EANGTV
+290 
-296 LSNYG
+296 
-301 PTTVAAKNPIVVG
+301 
-314 KGSEA
+314 
-319 LPTKYINPSSLPASK
+319 
-334 GLGKGTTAWSG
+334 
-345 MNMTYDDS
+345 
-353 NEKTYGNRIVHY
+353 
-365 QHSFDVIPS
+365 
-374 GQQSARTKCTLWKW
+374 
-388 DRAYLQDFVKPANIT
+388 
-403 AQSDVWKK
+403 
-411 QVTITWENFDEHSS
+411 
-425 FEGTWSVYRYPKGK
+425 
-439 PEASKVIAQK
+439 
-449 LSVKTH
+449 
-455 KYTDDIP
+455 
-462 DYDTDYVYEVAFIPT
+462 
-477 GMPDGKRIERL
+477 
-488 VGSITTQVTRKFTIN
+488 
-503 GLDIDAEKTNDK
+503 
-515 SITIKWNNQ
+515 
-524 EFKGNENYVF
+524 
-534 KILRA
+534 
-539 DGDTINWEEIGS
+539 
-551 VSVSK
+551 
-556 KSQTQYSYTD
+556 
-566 SKNLQAC
+566 
-573 HTYFYKVQTTMLE
+573 
-586 NHTFVSENYVMG
+586 
-598 NLLGE
+598 
-603 SQVTSLTATKGDY
+603 
-616 NGLVKLSWEVH
+616 
-627 QVGNSITRYELM
+627 M

-1212 SADAKKIIIRTDS
+1212 CADAKKIIIRTDS

-1825 SGEETD
+1825 SGEETE

-2483 RNGNAAIYVDG
+2483 RNGNAAVYVDG

-2699 AFSVKVVNNSGKQ
+2699 AFSVKVVNNGGKQ

-2886 TYADPILLNALDYQE
+2886 TYADPVLLNALDYQE

-2997 IAYNATSAMSL
+2997 IAYNATSAMSP

-3064 PSAGQIDKTAK
+3064 PLAGQIDKTAK

>member
-1 MQKELWGTSNDYSP
+1 
-15 SIKANHRENRGIP
+15 
-28 AFSLEYHVFLWYFDC
+28 
-43 PTEIP
+43 
-48 LFYWWVI
+48 
-55 VCKTVNL
+55 
-62 DKFIKFKSFKT
+62 
-73 FTMAHFYIVNY
+73 MAHFYIVNY

-172 NADWELAWP
+172 HADWELAWP
-181 GNGSGNDDGLEDERG
+181 GNGSGNDDGLEDQRG

-314 KGSEA
+314 KGSES

-334 GLGKGTTAWSG
+334 GFSKGTTAWSG

-1825 SGEETD
+1825 SGEETE

-2080 VDKKDLTAN
+2080 VDKIDLTAN

-2483 RNGNAAIYVDG
+2483 RNGNAAVYVDG
-2494 ARTLAISAR
+2494 ARTLAISAS

-2600 TAVSGKNIAYTDEA
+2600 TAVSGKNIAYTNEA

-2699 AFSVKVVNNSGKQ
+2699 AFSVKVVNNGGKQ

-2886 TYADPILLNALDYQE
+2886 TYADPILLNAIDYQE

-3046 GQGYMLY
+3046 SQGYMLY

-3064 PSAGQIDKTAK
+3064 PLAGQIDKTAK

-3186 TTTGIGTLTVDADEN
+3186 TMTGIGTLTVDADEN

>member
-1 MQKELWGTSNDYSP
+1 
-15 SIKANHRENRGIP
+15 
-28 AFSLEYHVFLWYFDC
+28 
-43 PTEIP
+43 
-48 LFYWWVI
+48 
-55 VCKTVNL
+55 
-62 DKFIKFKSFKT
+62 
-73 FTMAHFYIVNY
+73 MAHFYIVNY

-108 ALAPGASWAGEHFY
+108 VLAPGASWAGEHFY

-181 GNGSGNDDGLEDERG
+181 GNGSGNNDGLEDQRG

-269 GAVNIPSWYSTNFNR
+269 GAVNIPSWHSTNFNR

-411 QVTITWENFDEHSS
+411 QVTITWENYDERSS

-773 RPDDSQTSSAPTLF
+773 RPDDSQTGSAPTLF

-1358 AFEQYVNKDDKQNHV
+1358 AFEQYVNKDDKQNPV

-1750 EKVRA
+1750 EKIRA

-1825 SGEETD
+1825 SGEETE

-2483 RNGNAAIYVDG
+2483 RNGNAAVYVDG

-2699 AFSVKVVNNSGKQ
+2699 AFSVKVVNNGGKQ

-2725 ADTDNGTTDPLVQ
+2725 ADTDNGTTEPLAQ

-2886 TYADPILLNALDYQE
+2886 TYADPVLLNALDYQE

-2997 IAYNATSAMSL
+2997 IAYNATSAMSP

-3064 PSAGQIDKTAK
+3064 PLAGQIDKTAK